1 MLAQVLLFDSPSGFQ
16 SAAIFKSLIN
26 FKKNYHLKFCLM
38 CKSHHFLSTIRV
50 LQKQKHYN
58 QNNKNRKYTKINHWF
73 NLIFCNCHFWM
84 IAKNEFFFFWCSL
97 WVRSTTPSIVIR
109 TKIIHSEWL
118 KICKHSWSNSLSS
131 NETLHRRA
139 GFRCDLKTQMLL
151 HRKPRGCTF
160 YSWSIQS
167 IPDWEEKLVLSREV
181 SSLINLRTR

>member
-1 MLAQVLLFDSPSGFQ
+1 MDSFKEGRKQ
-16 SAAIFKSLIN
+16 KIYKNKSLIQS
-26 FKKNYHLKFCLM
+26 Y
-38 CKSHHFLSTIRV
+38 FLQLSFLDDSQEWI
-50 LQKQKHYN
+50 
-58 QNNKNRKYTKINHWF
+58 
-73 NLIFCNCHFWM
+73 
-84 IAKNEFFFFWCSL
+84 FFFWCSL
-97 WVRSTTPSIVIR
+97 WIRSTTPSIVIR

-167 IPDWEEKLVLSREV
+167 IPDWEEKLVLCREV